1 MTQQAAKTPISTA
14 MWFVQPESDNTFTV
28 VGRFVKLLSD
38 EEPSF
43 EFYKFTT
50 REWAEFCAD
59 RMRALSPTT
68 STKMSHDIGNLLAV
82 GSDGSTFVD
91 HTLERVTLGLTFR
104 NTSQNIADCLK
115 KITKQLL
122 WGERAR

>member
-1 MTQQAAKTPISTA
+1 MQTTPINTA
-14 MWFVQPESDNTFTV
+14 MWFIQPEPDNTFTV

-59 RMRALSPTT
+59 RMRALSPV
-68 STKMSHDIGNLLAV
+68 SSPKVSHDIGNLLAY
-82 GSDGSTFVD
+82 GSDGCVVVD
-91 HTLERVTLGLTFR
+91 TRLEKVTLGLAFQ
-104 NTSQNIADCLK
+104 NTSRNIADRLK
-115 KITKQLL
+115 KIAKQLL
-122 WGERAR
+122 WGEQTR